1 MKFIPGTRFINNT
14 MSNTKLFK
22 RSTLYVLNNI
32 KPNDN
37 MVVYTFKV
45 GNELKDV
52 TFNSVQQADE
62 WLERI
67 VIN

>member
-1 MKFIPGTRFINNT
+1 

-22 RSTLYVLNNI
+22 RGSLYVLNNI
-32 KPNDN
+32 KPNDTG
-37 MVVYTFKV
+37 VVYTFKV

>member
-14 MSNTKLFK
+14 MSNTKLFR
-22 RSTLYVLNNI
+22 RSTLYILNNI
-32 KPNDN
+32 KSLDN
-37 MVVYTFKV
+37 GVVYTFKV
-45 GNELKDV
+45 GDDLKDV

-67 VIN
+67 AIN

>member
-14 MSNTKLFK
+14 MSNTKLF
-22 RSTLYVLNNI
+22 RSSTLYILNNI
-32 KPNDN
+32 KSLDN
-37 MVVYTFKV
+37 GVVYTFKV
-45 GNELKDV
+45 GDDLKDV

-67 VIN
+67 AIN

>member
-22 RSTLYVLNNI
+22 RSTLYILNNI
-32 KPNDN
+32 KSLDN
-37 MVVYTFKV
+37 GVVYTFKV
-45 GNELKDV
+45 GDDLKDV

-67 VIN
+67 AIN

>member
-22 RSTLYVLNNI
+22 RGSLYVLNNI
-32 KPNDN
+32 KPNDTS
-37 MVVYTFKV
+37 VVYTFKV

-67 VIN
+67 AIN

>member
-37 MVVYTFKV
+37 SVVYTFKV

-52 TFNSVQQADE
+52 TFNSIQQADE

>member
-14 MSNTKLFK
+14 MSNTKLFR
-22 RSTLYVLNNI
+22 RSTLYILNNI
-32 KPNDN
+32 KLHDN
-37 MVVYTFKV
+37 NVVYTFKV

-52 TFNSVQQADE
+52 TFKNVQQADE

>member
-32 KPNDN
+32 KSLDN
-37 MVVYTFKV
+37 GVVYTFKV
-45 GNELKDV
+45 GDDLKDV

-67 VIN
+67 AIN

>member
-1 MKFIPGTRFINNT
+1 
-14 MSNTKLFK
+14 
-22 RSTLYVLNNI
+22 
-32 KPNDN
+32 
-37 MVVYTFKV
+37 VVYTFKV

-52 TFNSVQQADE
+52 TFKNVQQADE

>member
-1 MKFIPGTRFINNT
+1 

>member
-1 MKFIPGTRFINNT
+1 

-22 RSTLYVLNNI
+22 RSTLYILNNI

-37 MVVYTFKV
+37 SVVYTFKV

>member
-22 RSTLYVLNNI
+22 RSTLYILNNI
-32 KPNDN
+32 KSLDN
-37 MVVYTFKV
+37 GVVYTFKV
-45 GNELKDV
+45 GNDLKDV

-67 VIN
+67 AIN

>member
-22 RSTLYVLNNI
+22 RGSLYVLNNI
-32 KPNDN
+32 KSLDN
-37 MVVYTFKV
+37 SVVYTFKV

-52 TFNSVQQADE
+52 TFESVKQADE
-62 WLERI
+62 WLEKIQLR
-67 VIN
+67 

>member
-14 MSNTKLFK
+14 MSNTKLFR
-22 RSTLYVLNNI
+22 RSTLYILNNI
-32 KPNDN
+32 KSLDN
-37 MVVYTFKV
+37 GVVYTFKV
-45 GNELKDV
+45 GNDLKDV

-67 VIN
+67 AIN